1 MPLRNALFNNK
12 HNSNTITTRIIS
24 TYSLQYTYRRY
35 TIQVYLASVSL
46 YSVFE
51 LIRNAFNSSVF
62 RSLLSTLRYDSS
74 PCPSSSSV
82 LCLWKCS
89 KNISAEREKKS
100 NTKNLQSN
108 KVTESQSNIKKKKE
122 THTPQRKI
130 NNATWERREKTY
142 LLPHFDWNEF
152 SWKGF
157 SLSCPWCNWISA
169 SDRCAI
175 RCSFQQVTLII
186 RWNSSWVCSMTLVH
200 RGAESAGKMK
210 NFPVRQK
217 YFQKMSP
224 KGKMFS
230 SRETFFPRKKKKFFK
245 NFPQIHKFS
254 KFSPYGRTHTRVDSA
269 PLLVHFLIW
278 LNVLWVNESV
288 YSMVMMFC
296 DKERTLTVWITLID
310 LIILSFIGKNLL
322 LSIVLISLGA
332 LSNWLIVINDSTS
345 WKVHWPFLKY
355 DDVDVRCVGKD
366 TLQAM
371 YSSLS
376 WSISWQNNVYGK
388 HICKLATDYRQ
399 IVKALLKQ
407 PCKKKCICVSSDMW
421 TDPSI

>member
-1 MPLRNALFNNK
+1 M
-12 HNSNTITTRIIS
+12 
-24 TYSLQYTYRRY
+24 
-35 TIQVYLASVSL
+35 
-46 YSVFE
+46 
-51 LIRNAFNSSVF
+51 
-62 RSLLSTLRYDSS
+62 
-74 PCPSSSSV
+74 
-82 LCLWKCS
+82 
-89 KNISAEREKKS
+89 
-100 NTKNLQSN
+100 
-108 KVTESQSNIKKKKE
+108 TESQSNIKKKKE

-130 NNATWERREKTY
+130 NNATRERREETC

-152 SWKGF
+152 SWQGF

-186 RWNSSWVCSMTLVH
+186 RWNSSWVCSMT
-200 RGAESAGKMK
+200 
-210 NFPVRQK
+210 
-217 YFQKMSP
+217 
-224 KGKMFS
+224 
-230 SRETFFPRKKKKFFK
+230 
-245 NFPQIHKFS
+245 
-254 KFSPYGRTHTRVDSA
+254 
-269 PLLVHFLIW
+269 LVHFLIW

-355 DDVDVRCVGKD
+355 DDVLGRCVGKD